1 MPETG
6 RQRDHEAHMGRCQ
19 LMESRF
25 VPVFLPTHREKMF
38 FFPFKKGCVHGGA
51 DEPAANP

>member
-1 MPETG
+1 
-6 RQRDHEAHMGRCQ
+6 MGGCQ
-19 LMESRF
+19 LVEGRLI
-25 VPVFLPTHREKMF
+25 PVLLPAHGQKMF